1 MSPGQA
7 AGIAGSLLF
16 AALFS
21 CLEIAFIASN
31 KLHIHFLEQKGIFSG
46 RMLYR
51 FVKNPSAFVGTTLI
65 GYVLAMVTYG
75 LLAAGAAYPWLL
87 SLLPEAWQMPMLSLP
102 LLALLL
108 FFPFLLVAEF
118 LPKLVFLVNP
128 DAFLQVLSLPVRLL
142 HYALYPLIAGMSSL
156 SRWVV
161 THLLRI
167 PRPPSEAVFNLTD
180 LNEYLARLARRDQ
193 GKEEPEVNPEIFNN
207 ALRFKTVRVRDCMVP
222 RTEITAVEVRARMSE
237 LRQAFLQSG
246 HSKVIVYKDNID
258 NIIGYCHALDLFK
271 KPKDIQSLIEPIPVV
286 SESTAIS
293 ELLVKFTSG
302 QKTLALVVDE
312 FGGTSGLVSLED
324 VMEQIFGEIQDEY
337 DQSEDWVEEKL
348 DDHTYLLG
356 ARHEINYLNR
366 KYNLGLPKGEYE
378 TLGGLIFAELEAVPR
393 VNEQIVSGR
402 FVFTVL
408 SVQNARIDVVKLTIA
423 RFPHSDRET

>member
-7 AGIAGSLLF
+7 VGIGLSLLF

-31 KLHIHFLEQKGIFSG
+31 KLHIQFLEQKGIFSG

-87 SLLPEAWQMPMLSLP
+87 SVLPEAWQMPMLSLP

-128 DAFLQVLSLPVRLL
+128 DAFLQLLSLPVRLL

-161 THLLRI
+161 THLLHI

-193 GKEEPEVNPEIFNN
+193 GKEEPEVNPDIFNN

-222 RTEITAVEVRARMSE
+222 RTEITAVEAKARVSE

-293 ELLVKFTSG
+293 ELLVKFTSE

-366 KYNLGLPKGEYE
+366 KYNLGLPKGDYE

-393 VNEQIVSGR
+393 VNEQIVTGR

-423 RFPHSDRET
+423 KHPHSDRET